1 MLSGPLCQYQ
11 RDQFRP
17 VVHPHFQRVAAVCHD
32 PVLHPDDSLSRD
44 IQVDFCRQCFTV
56 KIIHH
61 IKGPETSAADQ
72 GVVHKID
79 GPALV

>member
-1 MLSGPLCQYQ
+1 MLFGLLCQNH
-11 RDQFRP
+11 RDQFWH

-32 PVLHPDDSLSRD
+32 LVQPPDDSLSRD
-44 IQVDFCRQCFTV
+44 IQVDFYRQCFTV

-61 IKGPETSAADQ
+61 IKGPEAYATDQ
-72 GVVHKID
+72 RVVHKFD